1 MADLNTIKLPNNTSY
16 SISDN
21 FSKWGGENLLKNIP
35 KHTTPEGYECASYYF
50 SEPLVTGET
59 YTLQV

>member
-1 MADLNTIKLPNNTSY
+1 MADLNIIKLPNNTSY

-35 KHTTPEGYECASYYF
+35 RLHAENAYQAYGFDLTENLIK
-50 SEPLVTGET
+50 GET
-59 YTLQV
+59 YTLQF